1 MFVRFR
7 PVHQR
12 LVVDLV
18 ATRRVNGK
26 VKTEHVVRLGSLKL
40 PEPFEPRRRIVFWR
54 ELKVRFHEF
63 FGGRLANRVSADDR
77 RKALAA
83 IHARIP
89 KPTPADE
96 QAGWIK
102 ALQDDIASRE
112 KARAYWAKDT
122 ETRRKMIS
130 VLEKQIAESAVLEA
144 EEERLIL
151 LKQSALAK
159 LLRGEKVIEGSEG
172 L

>member
-1 MFVRFR
+1 MIPSR
-7 PVHQR
+7 Q
-12 LVVDLV
+12 
-18 ATRRVNGK
+18 
-26 VKTEHVVRLGSLKL
+26 SLS
-40 PEPFEPRRRIVFWR
+40 PA
-54 ELKVRFHEF
+54 
-63 FGGRLANRVSADDR
+63 GTDR